1 MAGKITSALLNEKV
15 VSTKDNQ
22 TTTAKFGFMNFENT
36 EGAQKAHDKAKSDEE
51 VLELL
56 NKQIPNY
63 KEFLFY
69 HQTKGQRQKFLADH
83 DKKAAQK
90 KPLDFNNMDPA

>member
-1 MAGKITSALLNEKV
+1 MLGKITSALLNEKV

-22 TTTAKFGFMNFENT
+22 TTTAKFGFMNFESAD
-36 EGAQKAHDKAKSDEE
+36 GAQKAHDKGKSDDE

-69 HQTKGQRQKFLADH
+69 HQTKGQRQRFLAEN

-90 KPLDFNNMDPA
+90 KPFDINNMDPA

>member
-1 MAGKITSALLNEKV
+1 
-15 VSTKDNQ
+15 
-22 TTTAKFGFMNFENT
+22 MNFESA
-36 EGAQKAHDKAKSDEE
+36 ESAQKAHDKGKTDEE

-63 KEFLFY
+63 KDFLFY
-69 HQTKGQRQKFLADH
+69 HQTKGQRQKFLAEN

-90 KPLDFNNMDPA
+90 KQLDLTNMDPA